1 VASRAVQQ
9 DRRHRNVQELSSE
22 ILLQSGEQ
30 FGVSAEPAHRWP
42 CQPASAP
49 RPAVAPGVLRG
60 FGTVGPP
67 PLQWEV
73 AARRAPTVTGGQTHR

>member
-22 ILLQSGEQ
+22 ILLQSGRAIWCQ
-30 FGVSAEPAHRWP
+30 RRASAPLAVST
-42 CQPASAP
+42 QPASAP

-60 FGTVGPP
+60 LGTIGPP

-73 AARRAPTVTGGQTHR
+73 AARRAPTVTGG